1 MEMQKKKIAIAGATG
16 FIGRW
21 FIDRY
26 KEKYDI
32 IALSRKN
39 VLKNDS
45 EVEWRVVDLFSI
57 SSSIDALKGVD
68 YAIYLVHS
76 MQPST
81 RLNQA
86 NFEDTDLLLADNFA
100 RAAQKCKLKHI
111 VYLGGILPKDN
122 KNLSKH
128 LKSRYEVE
136 GVLGSRNT
144 PLTTIRAGIIIGP
157 GGSSFNIVKKLVKN
171 LPIMACPKWTLSK
184 NQPAD
189 LELAL
194 HSIDVVI
201 GNENYFGKF
210 IEIGGKEVVT
220 YMDILKE
227 TAFEMNKTRWIFSIP
242 FFSLGMSKLWVGLF
256 SGSSTN
262 FVSPLIESLKHEMTL
277 NPDNKLNIQKDI
289 SLNNSINNA
298 LTNEQLIPK
307 NPVFKYFKNKPE
319 NTVRSVQRMEN
330 PSRKSAP
337 WVASNYPKWLS
348 SKFGKLIDAEENGPL
363 LKFTFLGLC
372 LLQLEHIKNR
382 SDENRQLFYITGGF
396 LTKRNNMGWLEFRS
410 ILNGAYIITA
420 IHEFVPRLPWFIY
433 RFTQA
438 KSHYYVMK
446 KFENYISTMNE

>member
-100 RAAQKCKLKHI
+100 RAAQECKLKHI

-201 GNENYFGKF
+201 GNENYFGKI

-227 TAFEMNKTRWIFSIP
+227 TAFEMNKKRWIFSIP

-307 NPVFKYFKNKPE
+307 NPVFKYFKKKPE

>member
-39 VLKNDS
+39 VLENDS

-100 RAAQKCKLKHI
+100 RAAQECKLKHI

-171 LPIMACPKWTLSK
+171 LPVMACPKWTLSK

-210 IEIGGKEVVT
+210 IEIGSKEVVT

-227 TAFEMNKTRWIFSIP
+227 TAFEMNKKRWIFSIP

-307 NPVFKYFKNKPE
+307 NPVFEYFKNKPE

>member
-32 IALSRKN
+32 VALSRKN
-39 VLKNDS
+39 VLENESK
-45 EVEWRVVDLFSI
+45 VEWRVVDLFSI

-100 RAAQKCKLKHI
+100 RAAQECKLKHI

-171 LPIMACPKWTLSK
+171 LPVMACPKWTLSK

-194 HSIDVVI
+194 HSIDGVI

-210 IEIGGKEVVT
+210 IEIGSKEVVT

-227 TAFEMNKTRWIFSIP
+227 TAFEMNKKRWIFSIP

-348 SKFGKLIDAEENGPL
+348 SKFGKLIYAEENGPL

-446 KFENYISTMNE
+446 KFENFISTMNE